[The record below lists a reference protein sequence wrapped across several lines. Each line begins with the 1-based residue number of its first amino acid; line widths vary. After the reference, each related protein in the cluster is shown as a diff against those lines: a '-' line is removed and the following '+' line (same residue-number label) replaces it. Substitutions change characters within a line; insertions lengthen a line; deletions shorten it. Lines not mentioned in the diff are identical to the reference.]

1 MPGTAHTTKPGHPQ
15 VQLRDWASSWIVE
28 LVLVLC
34 LTAGMRAYVVWQ
46 TPIIA
51 KDGMLYVGIARM
63 INHGMWLDLVGDWFL
78 FNPYPAL
85 IAWLQRCG
93 LSFDFSGQLISA
105 AASSLAVWPLYL
117 WCRRAFDQR
126 VALLAGLT
134 YALHPVMLRFSG
146 QVLREGLYWGLMLW
160 GVYAF
165 WQAAQYRTWWR
176 YVLAG
181 LITTA
186 ATLTRMEGAVIFV
199 LGALWTLTLRESFAI
214 RVRSA
219 DQRDQK
225 PSLSSSSLFRS
236 WLPDWPSTFRIL
248 LSGAM
253 FPLTI
258 VLLNLLLIPAGQGWH
273 GCGRWVHFA
282 TRLTRGTDAAQLRT
296 HVADRMREVVSS
308 EQARQSQ
315 LQPRIDDVRNL
326 AKSLPAWNP
335 LGEPD
340 LAQLRLQRFL
350 ILADDQRLFLFAGRF
365 LNECW
370 DGLLFP
376 CVLCCCYGLSV
387 GCRANWS
394 PRRDWPLA
402 VMAVLL
408 SGLLIYHL
416 STEFILEPRYMFC
429 LIPFVFPWSGIGA
442 REMYRRLDAW
452 YAVRPTWSA
461 WRPNAVALSGLL
473 MVLAVAKL
481 SMGLEDRGKLVQR
494 ELGARL
500 RHTTTGRL
508 KIAGPESLRRVGH
521 YAEADYFIIPR
532 GDAAAARRWLS
543 EQRLDF
549 VVMPSDEL
557 PTLTNGEPLF
567 SGDETRYRP
576 WDTDHLDLGKIQV
589 YWVDPAIRMW
599 GS

>member
-1 MPGTAHTTKPGHPQ
+1 MPRTAHTAAPHPLQ
-15 VQLRDWASSWIVE
+15 FNLRAWAASWIVE
-28 LVLVLC
+28 LTLVLC
-34 LTAGMRAYVVWQ
+34 LSAALRAYVLWN

-63 INHGMWLDLVGDWFL
+63 INHGLWLDLVGDWFL

-85 IAWLQRCG
+85 IAWLQRWG

-105 AASSLAVWPLYL
+105 TASTLAVWPLYL
-117 WCRRAFDQR
+117 WCRRAFDQQ
-126 VALLAGLT
+126 VALLAALT

-160 GVYAF
+160 SVYAF
-165 WQAAQYRTWWR
+165 WQAAQQRTWWR
-176 YVLAG
+176 YVVAG

-186 ATLTRMEGAVIFV
+186 ATLTRMEGAVIFL
-199 LGALWTLTLRESFAI
+199 LGGLWTIAYRTPSGPLASTSNAAHP
-214 RVRSA
+214 A
-219 DQRDQK
+219 DAN
-225 PSLSSSSLFRS
+225 SLSTNPIST
-236 WLPDWPSTFRIL
+236 WWPDWSSAARVIL
-248 LSGAM
+248 AGAM

-258 VLLNLLLIPAGQGWH
+258 VLLNVLLIPAGQGWH

-282 TRLTRGTDAAQLRT
+282 TRVTRGADAAQTKT
-296 HVADRMREVVSS
+296 HVAHRMRDVVSS
-308 EQARQSQ
+308 ERARQSQ
-315 LQPRIDDVRNL
+315 LQPRIADVRDL

-376 CVLCCCYGLSV
+376 CVLCCCYGLTI
-387 GCRANWS
+387 GRRTNWS
-394 PRRDWPLA
+394 GRRDGPLA
-402 VMAVLL
+402 VLAVVL

-416 STEFILEPRYMFC
+416 STEYILEPRYMFC

-442 REMYRRLDAW
+442 REMYQRLDAW
-452 YAVRPTWSA
+452 YAARPAWAA
-461 WRPNAVALSGLL
+461 WRPNAVALCGVL
-473 MVLAVAKL
+473 MVLAVGKL
-481 SMGLEDRGKLVQR
+481 WMGLEDRSKIVQR
-494 ELGARL
+494 DLGARL

-549 VVMPSDEL
+549 VLLPRDEL
-557 PTLTNGEPLF
+557 TTLTNGEPLF
-567 SGDETRYRP
+567 PADEARYRP
-576 WDTDHLDLGKIQV
+576 WDTDHVDLSKIQV
-589 YWVDPAIRMW
+589 YWVDQH
-599 GS
+599 G